1 MATTTEPQQLSN
13 AILSFA
19 LEGSFPDDITTLP
32 LVSETDLGPTI
43 RALGK
48 AKVDIEAEIHTIN
61 EETKD
66 DISSWVQN
74 SKVLQEDIIRSK
86 TIANDII
93 RQSEAPDV
101 TGEAILD
108 AEEKAEFLNREV
120 QYSQQMHIVL
130 RKIQHV
136 NQLLIEVEQA
146 SRERR
151 VLDSLRL
158 LEQSWTALDE
168 VGVSKTT
175 RVMKLLDL
183 RAFELKSDIHQVFD
197 HVWKTLIQVDT
208 DLGRVAIY
216 NTRQDEKMV
225 LEDAVIGLKAYKEV
239 DERMEQ
245 LWHNLD
251 AAVVSPRMDATRS
264 DTPGIKVEADVLE
277 LAGSADG
284 SAEALVSDLEQILTF
299 VAQKLPADLLRPLAD
314 VMMGDIISKLIREW
328 LNPAV
333 PTGLK
338 DLDKFQTLV
347 SKMKTFCETLQHG
360 GYTGLEQ
367 IQDWASKAPTIWL
380 EKSRETALDSVRINL
395 TSGIGQSKRVEKI
408 ERQMVSIAEGKELSR
423 TGAGAVADTND
434 WGDDWGEAWDDEKA
448 GDEDEMDIDPKES
461 HGKDND
467 DDAANAWGWD
477 DNDEANNRDMADKPK
492 EKPGQ
497 KETVEAVNEDDGA
510 DAWGWGD
517 NDDANDTVNQ
527 AAEAKDAIGA
537 PEEDDGTD
545 AWGWGDDGDA
555 PEPEAHAVPAPAA
568 APAPVASAPKTKSKK
583 AKEET
588 RELVFKETYSISSMP
603 EPVLELIFSILEDGA
618 ALTKDGDEYSLLTA
632 TAPGLFSLPTFV
644 LALFRAISPQ
654 YYSSDAGGNM
664 FLYNDAMYLSEKLSD
679 FSLAWK
685 QREDLTPRARSMLRI
700 DNDVRTL
707 KSFANRSY
715 SNEMSLQKTI
725 LQDLLGGSQSL
736 AQQDDKESSIEA
748 GTARIR
754 SVAATW
760 DPILRRS
767 VWSQAVGSLA
777 DSLASRL
784 ISDVL
789 EMSSIGQDEA
799 YSIAQLIALATEL
812 DDLFMPS
819 KLSGTAPSPDE
830 MPTTAQ
836 YAPSWLRLKYLGEV
850 LQSNLNEVK
859 FLWCDSELSLYFTVD
874 EVIDLIHASF
884 EDNARTRD
892 TIREI
897 KAKEPLAR

>member
-1 MATTTEPQQLSN
+1 MATATEPQQLSS
-13 AILSFA
+13 AVVSFTLDGNFPEDAAA
-19 LEGSFPDDITTLP
+19 LQA
-32 LVSETDLGPTI
+32 VSGTDLGPTI
-43 RALGK
+43 AALDK

-66 DISSWVQN
+66 DISSWVRN

-86 TIANDII
+86 TIANEII
-93 RQSEAPDV
+93 LQSEAPEV
-101 TGEAILD
+101 TGEAIQD

-120 QYSQQMHIVL
+120 QYSQQMHSVL
-130 RKIQHV
+130 RRIQHV
-136 NQLLIEVEQA
+136 NQLLTDVEQA

-158 LEQSWTALDE
+158 LEKSWTALD
-168 VGVSKTT
+168 GMGISKTT

-197 HVWKTLIQVDT
+197 HVWKTLVQIDT
-208 DLGRVAIY
+208 DSGKVAIY
-216 NTRQDEKMV
+216 NTREDEKMS
-225 LEDAVIGLKAYKEV
+225 LEDAAIGLQAYKEV

-251 AAVVSPRMDATRS
+251 TAVVSPRMDTMRS
-264 DTPGIKVEADVLE
+264 NIPGIKVEGDVLE

-284 SAEALVSDLEQILTF
+284 SVESLLSDLERILTF
-299 VAQKLPADLLRPLAD
+299 ISQKLPADLLQPLVN
-314 VMMGDIISKLIREW
+314 VMMNDIVSKLTREW

-333 PTGLK
+333 PSGLR
-338 DLDKFQTLV
+338 DLDQFQALV
-347 SKMKTFCETLQHG
+347 SKLKYFCEELQRS

-380 EKSRETALDSVRINL
+380 EKCRETSLNSVRLNL

-434 WGDDWGEAWDDEKA
+434 WGEDWGEAWDNDKA
-448 GDEDEMDIDPKES
+448 NDQNDAPGGGDDEMTD
-461 HGKDND
+461 
-467 DDAANAWGWD
+467 AWGWD
-477 DNDEANNRDMADKPK
+477 DNEDTNKDASK
-492 EKPGQ
+492 EKEEEPAQ
-497 KETVEAVNEDDGA
+497 TAATEAEDGDDGADAWGWGDNEDANEDANQIAEAKNPAKTPDEDDGA

-517 NDDANDTVNQ
+517 
-527 AAEAKDAIGA
+527 
-537 PEEDDGTD
+537 
-545 AWGWGDDGDA
+545 DGDTAA
-555 PEPEAHAVPAPAA
+555 PVAPAPA
-568 APAPVASAPKTKSKK
+568 PTSTTHK
-583 AKEET
+583 ARPSLKAREQT

-603 EPVLELIFSILEDGA
+603 EPVLELIFSVLEDAA
-618 ALTKDGDEYSLLTA
+618 ALTKDSDEYSLLTV
-632 TAPGLFSLPTFV
+632 TAPGLFSLPTFI
-644 LALFRAISPQ
+644 LALFRAISPH

-664 FLYNDAMYLSEKLSD
+664 FLYNDAMYLAEKLSD
-679 FSLAWK
+679 FSLTWK
-685 QREDLTPRARSMLRI
+685 QREELTPRARSMLRI

-715 SNEMSLQKTI
+715 ANEMSLQKTI
-725 LQDLLGGSQSL
+725 LHDLLGGLQSL
-736 AQQDDKESSIEA
+736 AQQDDKDSSIEA

-754 SVAATW
+754 NVAAIW
-760 DPILRRS
+760 EPILKRS

-777 DSLASRL
+777 DSLASRI

-789 EMSSIGQDEA
+789 EMSSIGQEEA
-799 YSIAQLIALATEL
+799 FSIAQLIATATEL
-812 DDLFMPS
+812 DDLFIPS
-819 KLSGTAPSPDE
+819 KLAGTAPVPDE

-836 YAPSWLRLKYLGEV
+836 YAPNWLRLKYLGEV

-859 FLWCDSELSLYFTVD
+859 YLWCDSELSLYFTVD

-884 EDNARTRD
+884 EDNARTRG
-892 TIREI
+892 TIKEI
-897 KAKEPLAR
+897 RAKEPLAR

>member
-19 LEGSFPDDITTLP
+19 LEGSFPDDIAALP
-32 LVSETDLGPTI
+32 SVSETDLDPTI
-43 RALGK
+43 RALGE
-48 AKVDIEAEIHTIN
+48 AKVAIEAEIHTIN

-158 LEQSWTALDE
+158 LEKSWTALDE
-168 VGVSKTT
+168 VGVSNTT

-197 HVWKTLIQVDT
+197 HVWKTLIQVDSES
-208 DLGRVAIY
+208 GRVAIY

-225 LEDAVIGLKAYKEV
+225 LEDAVIGLQAYKEV

-264 DTPGIKVEADVLE
+264 NIPGIKVEGDVLE

-284 SAEALVSDLEQILTF
+284 SAEALLSDLEQILTF
-299 VAQKLPADLLRPLAD
+299 VSHKLPADLLQPLAN
-314 VMMGDIISKLIREW
+314 VMMSDIISKLIREW

-338 DLDKFQTLV
+338 DLDKFQVLV
-347 SKMKTFCETLQHG
+347 SKTKTFCEALQHG

-408 ERQMVSIAEGKELSR
+408 ERQMVSIAEGNELSR

-434 WGDDWGEAWDDEKA
+434 WGEAWGEAWDDDKA
-448 GDEDEMDIDPKES
+448 GDENEMDIDQQES
-461 HGKDND
+461 HSKDND

-477 DNDEANNRDMADKPK
+477 DNDEANNKDTTDKPK
-492 EKPGQ
+492 EKPEQ
-497 KETVEAVNEDDGA
+497 METVEATNEDDGA

-517 NDDANDTVNQ
+517 NDDANDTTNQ
-527 AAEAKDAIGA
+527 TEEVKDATGA
-537 PEEDDGTD
+537 PDEDDGAD

-555 PEPEAHAVPAPAA
+555 PGPDPHAVPAPAH
-568 APAPVASAPKTKSKK
+568 KTKPSK

-618 ALTKDGDEYSLLTA
+618 ALTKEGDEYSLLTA

-736 AQQDDKESSIEA
+736 VQQDDKESSIEA

>member
-1 MATTTEPQQLSN
+1 MAAATEPQQLSN

-19 LEGSFPDDITTLP
+19 LDGNFPEDVAALP
-32 LVSETDLGPTI
+32 SVSETDLGPTI
-43 RALGK
+43 TALDK
-48 AKVDIEAEIHTIN
+48 AKVDIEAQVHTIN
-61 EETKD
+61 EDTKD
-66 DISSWVQN
+66 DISSWVKN
-74 SKVLQEDIIRSK
+74 AKVLQEDIIRSK

-101 TGEAILD
+101 TGEAIQD

-120 QYSQQMHIVL
+120 QYSQQMRSVL
-130 RKIQHV
+130 RRIQHV
-136 NQLLIEVEQA
+136 NQLLVQVEQA

-158 LEQSWTALDE
+158 LEKSWAALDD

-183 RAFELKSDIHQVFD
+183 KAFELKSDIHQVFN
-197 HVWKTLIQVDT
+197 HIWKTLVQVDT
-208 DLGRVAIY
+208 DSGKIAIY
-216 NTRQDEKMV
+216 NTRQDEKMS
-225 LEDAVIGLKAYKEV
+225 LEDATIGLKAYKEV

-251 AAVVSPRMDATRS
+251 AAVVSPRMDVTR
-264 DTPGIKVEADVLE
+264 TNIPGIKVEGDVLE
-277 LAGSADG
+277 LAGSADD
-284 SAEALVSDLEQILTF
+284 SAESLLSDLELILTF
-299 VAQKLPADLLRPLAD
+299 IAQKLPADLLRSLAN
-314 VMMGDIISKLIREW
+314 VMMSDIISKLTREW

-333 PTGLK
+333 PSGLK
-338 DLDKFQTLV
+338 DLDKFHSLV
-347 SKMKTFCETLQHG
+347 SKMKDFCETLQQSG
-360 GYTGLEQ
+360 FTGLEQ

-380 EKSRETALDSVRINL
+380 EKCRETSLDSVRVNL
-395 TSGIGQSKRVEKI
+395 ASGVGQSKRVEKI

-434 WGDDWGEAWDDEKA
+434 WGEGWGEAWDDDKA
-448 GDEDEMDIDPKES
+448 EDENKSAPQADDQKEAP
-461 HGKDND
+461 GGDD
-467 DDAANAWGWD
+467 DDAADAWGWD
-477 DNDEANNRDMADKPK
+477 DNEDASKGAK
-492 EKPGQ
+492 EKQEEEGPVE
-497 KETVEAVNEDDGA
+497 KETAEAVDGDDGTDAWGWGDNDDANGDANQTAEAKKATEAPDEDDGA

-517 NDDANDTVNQ
+517 
-527 AAEAKDAIGA
+527 
-537 PEEDDGTD
+537 
-545 AWGWGDDGDA
+545 DGDA
-555 PEPEAHAVPAPAA
+555 PALAPTSAAH
-568 APAPVASAPKTKSKK
+568 KTRPSK

-618 ALTKDGDEYSLLTA
+618 ALTRDANEYSLLTA
-632 TAPGLFSLPTFV
+632 TAPGLFSLPTFI
-644 LALFRAISPQ
+644 LALFRAISPH

-664 FLYNDAMYLSEKLSD
+664 YLYNDAMYLAEKLSD

-685 QREDLTPRARSMLRI
+685 QREELTPRARSMLRI

-715 SNEMSLQKTI
+715 ANEMSLQKTI

-760 DPILRRS
+760 EPILKRS

-789 EMSSIGQDEA
+789 DMSSIGQDEA
-799 YSIAQLIALATEL
+799 FNIAQLIASATEL
-812 DDLFMPS
+812 DDLFIPS
-819 KLSGTAPSPDE
+819 KLAGTAAVADE
-830 MPTTAQ
+830 VPTTAQ

-874 EVIDLIHASF
+874 EVVDLIHASF
-884 EDNARTRD
+884 EDNARTRE
-892 TIREI
+892 TIKEI
-897 KAKEPLAR
+897 NAKEPLAR

>member
-19 LEGSFPDDITTLP
+19 LEGSFPDDIAALP
-32 LVSETDLGPTI
+32 SVSETDLDPTL
-43 RALGK
+43 RALGE
-48 AKVDIEAEIHTIN
+48 AKVAIEAEIHTIN

-158 LEQSWTALDE
+158 LEKSWTALDE

-183 RAFELKSDIHQVFD
+183 RAFELKSDIHQAVD
-197 HVWKTLIQVDT
+197 HVWKTLIQVDA

-216 NTRQDEKMV
+216 NTRQDEKMI

-251 AAVVSPRMDATRS
+251 AAVVSPRMDTTRS
-264 DTPGIKVEADVLE
+264 NTPGIKVDGDVLE
-277 LAGSADG
+277 LAGSADA
-284 SAEALVSDLEQILTF
+284 SAEALLSDLEQILTF
-299 VAQKLPADLLRPLAD
+299 VAHKLPADLLRPLAD

-338 DLDKFQTLV
+338 DLDKFQVLV
-347 SKMKTFCETLQHG
+347 SKTKTFCESLQHS

-380 EKSRETALDSVRINL
+380 DKSRETALDSVRINL
-395 TSGIGQSKRVEKI
+395 TSGIGQSRRVEKI
-408 ERQMVSIAEGKELSR
+408 ERQMVSIAEGNELSR

-434 WGDDWGEAWDDEKA
+434 WGEAWGEAWDDDKA
-448 GDEDEMDIDPKES
+448 GDEDEMDIDQKES

-477 DNDEANNRDMADKPK
+477 DNDEANNKDATEEPK
-492 EKPGQ
+492 EKPGP
-497 KETVEAVNEDDGA
+497 KEDDGA

-517 NDDANDTVNQ
+517 NDDANDTTNQ
-527 AAEAKDAIGA
+527 TEEAKDATGA
-537 PEEDDGTD
+537 PDEDDGAD

-555 PEPEAHAVPAPAA
+555 PEPAANAVPAPA
-568 APAPVASAPKTKSKK
+568 PKTKLSK

-736 AQQDDKESSIEA
+736 VQQDDKESSIEA

-819 KLSGTAPSPDE
+819 KLSGTAPAPDE

>member
-1 MATTTEPQQLSN
+1 MAAIAESQQLSN

-19 LEGSFPDDITTLP
+19 LEGSFPEDATALQS
-32 LVSETDLGPTI
+32 VSETDLNPTI
-43 RALGK
+43 EALGK
-48 AKVDIEAEIHTIN
+48 AKSDIEAEIHTIN

-66 DISSWVQN
+66 DISSWMRN
-74 SKVLQEDIIRSK
+74 AKVLQEDIIRSK

-93 RQSEAPDV
+93 RQSEAPEV

-120 QYSQQMHIVL
+120 QYIQQIHGVL
-130 RKIQHV
+130 RRIQQV
-136 NQLLIEVEQA
+136 NQLLAEVELA

-158 LEQSWTALDE
+158 LEQSWKALDD

-183 RAFELKSDIHQVFD
+183 RAFELKSDIHQVFN
-197 HVWKTLIQVDT
+197 HVWKTLVHVDT
-208 DLGRVAIY
+208 ELGKVAIC
-216 NTRQDEKMV
+216 NTRQDEKMS

-264 DTPGIKVEADVLE
+264 NIPGIRVEGDVLE
-277 LAGSADG
+277 LAGSSDS
-284 SAEALVSDLEQILTF
+284 SAESLLSDLEQILFF

-314 VMMGDIISKLIREW
+314 VMMGDILSKLTRVW

-333 PTGLK
+333 PSGLK
-338 DLDKFQTLV
+338 DLDKFQALV
-347 SKMKTFCETLQHG
+347 MKMKEFCDALQRSG
-360 GYTGLEQ
+360 FTGLEQ
-367 IQDWASKAPTIWL
+367 IQDWACKAPTIWL
-380 EKSRETALDSVRINL
+380 EKSRETALDSVRVKL
-395 TSGIGQSKRVEKI
+395 ASGIGESKRVEKI

-423 TGAGAVADTND
+423 TGAGAVADSND
-434 WGDDWGEAWDDEKA
+434 WGDDWGEAWDDEKTGNDKQVKGHE
-448 GDEDEMDIDPKES
+448 GDRNE
-461 HGKDND
+461 D
-467 DDAANAWGWD
+467 DDGAADAWGWD
-477 DNDEANNRDMADKPK
+477 DNDDANKDEKKP
-492 EKPGQ
+492 
-497 KETVEAVNEDDGA
+497 ETNEPVEAANEDDGA

-517 NDDANDTVNQ
+517 NDDANGPKN
-527 AAEAKDAIGA
+527 AEAKDAADA
-537 PEEDDGTD
+537 PDEDDGAD

-555 PEPEAHAVPAPAA
+555 SEEPAS
-568 APAPVASAPKTKSKK
+568 APAPVPQAAKAKSGKG
-583 AKEET
+583 KEET

-618 ALTKDGDEYSLLTA
+618 ALTKDGNEYSLLTA

-644 LALFRAISPQ
+644 LALFRAISPH

-679 FSLAWK
+679 FSTAWK

-789 EMSSIGQDEA
+789 EMPSIGQEEA
-799 YSIAQLIALATEL
+799 YSIAQLIASATEL
-812 DDLFMPS
+812 DDLFLPS
-819 KLSGTAPSPDE
+819 KLAGTAPVPDE
-830 MPTTAQ
+830 LPTTAQ

-859 FLWCDSELSLYFTVD
+859 FLWCESELSLYFTVD

-884 EDNARTRD
+884 EDNARTRE
-892 TIREI
+892 TIKEI

>member
-1 MATTTEPQQLSN
+1 MATATESQQLSN
-13 AILSFA
+13 AILTFA
-19 LEGSFPDDITTLP
+19 LETGFPEDINALP
-32 LVSETDLGPTI
+32 SVSEADLNPTI
-43 RALGK
+43 TALDK

-66 DISSWVQN
+66 DISSWVKN
-74 SKVLQEDIIRSK
+74 AKILQEDIIRSK

-93 RQSEAPDV
+93 RESEAPDV
-101 TGEAILD
+101 TGEAIQD

-120 QYSQQMHIVL
+120 QYSQQMHSVL
-130 RKIQHV
+130 RRIQHV
-136 NQLLIEVEQA
+136 NQLLVEVEQA

-158 LEQSWTALDE
+158 LEKSWTALDD

-183 RAFELKSDIHQVFD
+183 RAFELKSDIHQVFN
-197 HVWKTLIQVDT
+197 HVWQTLVQVDT
-208 DLGRVAIY
+208 DSGKVAIY
-216 NTRQDEKMV
+216 NTRQDEKMS
-225 LEDAVIGLKAYKEV
+225 LDDAVIGLKAYKEV

-251 AAVVSPRMDATRS
+251 AAVVSPRMGATRS
-264 DTPGIKVEADVLE
+264 SIPGIKVEGDVLE
-277 LAGSADG
+277 LAGSADS
-284 SAEALVSDLEQILTF
+284 SAESLLSDLQQILVF
-299 VAQKLPADLLRPLAD
+299 IAQKLPTDLLRPLAD
-314 VMMGDIISKLIREW
+314 IMMGDIILKLTRQW

-333 PTGLK
+333 PSGLQ
-338 DLDKFQTLV
+338 DLDKFQALV
-347 SKMKTFCETLQHG
+347 SKIKDFCQTLEHSG
-360 GYTGLEQ
+360 FTGLDQ

-380 EKSRETALDSVRINL
+380 EKCRETSLDSVRVNL
-395 TSGIGQSKRVEKI
+395 TSGIGQSKRVEKV
-408 ERQMVSIAEGKELSR
+408 ERQMVSIAEGKELAR
-423 TGAGAVADTND
+423 AGAGAVADTND
-434 WGDDWGEAWDDEKA
+434 WGEGWGDAWDDDKA
-448 GDEDEMDIDPKES
+448 GDANAPAPQANNQKQTPSGD
-461 HGKDND
+461 D
-467 DDAANAWGWD
+467 DDAADAWGWD
-477 DNDEANNRDMADKPK
+477 DGEDANKGEDKKEEEKQPGERQSDEAAN
-492 EKPGQ
+492 G
-497 KETVEAVNEDDGA
+497 DDGA

-517 NDDANDTVNQ
+517 NDDADGDVDQTTE
-527 AAEAKDAIGA
+527 AEKPTEA
-537 PEEDDGTD
+537 PDEDDGAD

-555 PEPEAHAVPAPAA
+555 PEPEAPAVPAPAA
-568 APAPVASAPKTKSKK
+568 AARKRRQSK

-618 ALTKDGDEYSLLTA
+618 ALTRDESKYSLLA
-632 TAPGLFSLPTFV
+632 STAPGLFSLPTFV
-644 LALFRAISPQ
+644 LALFRAISPH

-664 FLYNDAMYLSEKLSD
+664 FLYNDAMYLAEKLSD
-679 FSLAWK
+679 FSLTWK

-760 DPILRRS
+760 DPILQRS

-777 DSLASRL
+777 DSLAARL

-789 EMSSIGQDEA
+789 DMASIGQDEA
-799 YSIAQLIALATEL
+799 FSIAQLIASATEL
-812 DDLFMPS
+812 DDLFIPS
-819 KLSGTAPSPDE
+819 KLAGTAPVPDE
-830 MPTTAQ
+830 VPTTAQ
-836 YAPSWLRLKYLGEV
+836 YAPNWLRLKYLGEV

-859 FLWCDSELSLYFTVD
+859 FLWCDSELSLYFTVE

-884 EDNARTRD
+884 EDNARTRE
-892 TIREI
+892 TIKEI

>member
-1 MATTTEPQQLSN
+1 MAAAAESQQLSN

-19 LEGSFPDDITTLP
+19 LEGSFPDDVSALP
-32 LVSETDLGPTI
+32 SVSQTDLDPTI
-43 RALGK
+43 VALDK

-74 SKVLQEDIIRSK
+74 SKILQEDIIRSK

-101 TGEAILD
+101 TGEAIQD

-120 QYSQQMHIVL
+120 QYSMQMHSVL
-130 RKIQHV
+130 RRIQHV

-146 SRERR
+146 SRDRR

-158 LEQSWTALDE
+158 LEKSWAALDD
-168 VGVSKTT
+168 VGVSKTA

-208 DLGRVAIY
+208 DSGRVAIY

-225 LEDAVIGLKAYKEV
+225 LDDAVIGLQAYKEV

-251 AAVVSPRMDATRS
+251 AAVVSPRMDAARLNI
-264 DTPGIKVEADVLE
+264 PGIKVEGDVLE
-277 LAGSADG
+277 LVGSADG
-284 SAEALVSDLEQILTF
+284 SAEALLSDLEQILTF
-299 VAQKLPADLLRPLAD
+299 VAHKLPADLLRPLAD
-314 VMMGDIISKLIREW
+314 VMMGDIISKLTREW

-333 PTGLK
+333 PSGLK
-338 DLDKFQTLV
+338 DLDKFQNLV
-347 SKMKTFCETLQHG
+347 AKMKSFCENLQQSG
-360 GYTGLEQ
+360 FTGLEQ

-380 EKSRETALDSVRINL
+380 EKSRETALNSVRVNL
-395 TSGIGQSKRVEKI
+395 ASGIGQSKRVEKI

-423 TGAGAVADTND
+423 SGAGAVADTND
-434 WGDDWGEAWDDEKA
+434 WGEDWGEAWDDEKA
-448 GDEDEMDIDPKES
+448 GDENGGANQHKEN
-461 HGKDND
+461 HGGED
-467 DDAANAWGWD
+467 DDGAADAWGWD
-477 DNDEANNRDMADKPK
+477 DNEANKNNAN
-492 EKPGQ
+492 EKPEGKPEE
-497 KETVEAVNEDDGA
+497 KETTEAANEDDGA

-517 NDDANDTVNQ
+517 NDDANENANQ
-527 AAEAKDAIGA
+527 PAEAMDTT
-537 PEEDDGTD
+537 EDDGAD
-545 AWGWGDDGDA
+545 AWGWGDDVDA
-555 PEPEAHAVPAPAA
+555 AEPEAHVVPARTPATAPA
-568 APAPVASAPKTKSKK
+568 APAPKPKTSN

-603 EPVLELIFSILEDGA
+603 EPVLELIFAILEDGA
-618 ALTKDGDEYSLLTA
+618 ALTRDGNEYNLLTA
-632 TAPGLFSLPTFV
+632 TAPGLFSLPTFI

-664 FLYNDAMYLSEKLSD
+664 YLYNDAMYLSEKLSD
-679 FSLAWK
+679 FSLEWK

-789 EMSSIGQDEA
+789 EMSSIGQEEA
-799 YSIAQLIALATEL
+799 YSIAQLIASATEL

-819 KLSGTAPSPDE
+819 KLAGTAPVPDE

-874 EVIDLIHASF
+874 EVVDLIYASF
-884 EDNARTRD
+884 EDNARTRE

-897 KAKEPLAR
+897 KAKEPLAG

>member
-1 MATTTEPQQLSN
+1 MATATEPQQLSS
-13 AILSFA
+13 AIISFTLDGNFPEGASA
-19 LEGSFPDDITTLP
+19 LLA
-32 LVSETDLGPTI
+32 VSETDLGPTI
-43 RALGK
+43 AALDK

-66 DISSWVQN
+66 DISSWVKN
-74 SKVLQEDIIRSK
+74 SKVLQEDIVRSK
-86 TIANDII
+86 TIANEII
-93 RQSEAPDV
+93 LQSEAPEV
-101 TGEAILD
+101 TGEAIQD
-108 AEEKAEFLNREV
+108 AEEKADFLNREV
-120 QYSQQMHIVL
+120 QYSQQMHNVL
-130 RKIQHV
+130 RRIQHV
-136 NQLLIEVEQA
+136 NQLLAEVEQA

-158 LEQSWTALDE
+158 LEKSWAALDD

-175 RVMKLLDL
+175 RVMRLLDL

-197 HVWKTLIQVDT
+197 HVWKTLVQIDT
-208 DLGRVAIY
+208 DSGKVAIY
-216 NTRQDEKMV
+216 NTREDEKMS
-225 LEDAVIGLKAYKEV
+225 LEDAAIGLQAYKEV

-251 AAVVSPRMDATRS
+251 AAVVSPRMNALRS
-264 DTPGIKVEADVLE
+264 NSAGIKVEGDVLE

-284 SAEALVSDLEQILTF
+284 SAESLLSDLEQILTF
-299 VAQKLPADLLRPLAD
+299 IAQKLPANLLQPLANI
-314 VMMGDIISKLIREW
+314 MMSDIISKLTQEW

-333 PTGLK
+333 PSGLR
-338 DLDKFQTLV
+338 DLDKFQALV
-347 SKMKTFCETLQHG
+347 SKMKGFCEELQRS

-380 EKSRETALDSVRINL
+380 EKCRETSLNSVRVNI
-395 TSGIGQSKRVEKI
+395 TSGIGESKRVEKI

-434 WGDDWGEAWDDEKA
+434 WGDDWGEAWDDDKA
-448 GDEDEMDIDPKES
+448 NEPTTEANDQ
-461 HGKDND
+461 KDAPGGD
-467 DDAANAWGWD
+467 DDDTADAWGWD
-477 DNDEANNRDMADKPK
+477 DNEDGNKDVKMEEEPAEKEAAEADD
-492 EKPGQ
+492 G
-497 KETVEAVNEDDGA
+497 DDGA

-517 NDDANDTVNQ
+517 NDDAKEDVKQ
-527 AAEAKDAIGA
+527 AAEAKKATEI
-537 PEEDDGTD
+537 PEEDDGAD
-545 AWGWGDDGDA
+545 AWGWGDDAGDA
-555 PEPEAHAVPAPAA
+555 APAPAPAPAA
-568 APAPVASAPKTKSKK
+568 PASAPTSTARKTRPSK

-618 ALTKDGDEYSLLTA
+618 ALTKDTDEYSLLTA

-644 LALFRAISPQ
+644 LALFRAISPH

-664 FLYNDAMYLSEKLSD
+664 FLYNDAMYLAEKLSD

-715 SNEMSLQKTI
+715 ANEMSLQKTI
-725 LQDLLGGSQSL
+725 LHDLLGGSQSL
-736 AQQDDKESSIEA
+736 AQQDDKDASIEA

-754 SVAATW
+754 NVAATW
-760 DPILRRS
+760 EPILKRS

-777 DSLASRL
+777 DSLASRI

-799 YSIAQLIALATEL
+799 FSIAQLIALATEL
-812 DDLFMPS
+812 DDLFIPS
-819 KLSGTAPSPDE
+819 KLAGTAPVTDE

-836 YAPSWLRLKYLGEV
+836 YAPNWLRLKYLGEV

-884 EDNARTRD
+884 EDNARTRG
-892 TIREI
+892 TIKEI
-897 KAKEPLAR
+897 SAKEPLAR

>member
-1 MATTTEPQQLSN
+1 MATATEPQQLSS
-13 AILSFA
+13 AVISFTLDGDFPEDAAA
-19 LEGSFPDDITTLP
+19 LQA
-32 LVSETDLGPTI
+32 VSGTDLGPTI
-43 RALGK
+43 AALDK
-48 AKVDIEAEIHTIN
+48 AKVDIEAGIHTIN

-66 DISSWVQN
+66 DIGSWVRN

-86 TIANDII
+86 TIANEII
-93 RQSEAPDV
+93 LQSEAPEV
-101 TGEAILD
+101 TGEAIQD

-120 QYSQQMHIVL
+120 QYSQQINSVL
-130 RKIQHV
+130 RRIQHV
-136 NQLLIEVEQA
+136 NQLLAEVEQA

-158 LEQSWTALDE
+158 LEKSWTALDD

-197 HVWKTLIQVDT
+197 HVWKTLVQIDT
-208 DLGRVAIY
+208 DSGQVAIY
-216 NTRQDEKMV
+216 KTREDEKMS
-225 LEDAVIGLKAYKEV
+225 LEDAAIGLQAYKEV

-251 AAVVSPRMDATRS
+251 TAVVSPRMDTMRS
-264 DTPGIKVEADVLE
+264 NIPGIKVEGDVLE
-277 LAGSADG
+277 LAGFADG
-284 SAEALVSDLEQILTF
+284 SAESLLSDLEQILTF
-299 VAQKLPADLLRPLAD
+299 ISQQLPPDLLQPLVN
-314 VMMGDIISKLIREW
+314 VMMNDILSKLTREW

-333 PTGLK
+333 PSGLR
-338 DLDKFQTLV
+338 DLDQFQALV
-347 SKMKTFCETLQHG
+347 SKLKEFCGELQRS

-380 EKSRETALDSVRINL
+380 EKCRETSLNSVRLNL

-434 WGDDWGEAWDDEKA
+434 WGENWGEAWDNDKA
-448 GDEDEMDIDPKES
+448 KEPATEASDQNEAPGGGDDEMTD
-461 HGKDND
+461 
-467 DDAANAWGWD
+467 AWGWD
-477 DNDEANNRDMADKPK
+477 DNEDANKDASEEKEEEPAQTAATEAEDGDDGADAWGWGDNEDANEDANQTAEAKNPA
-492 EKPGQ
+492 
-497 KETVEAVNEDDGA
+497 ETPDEDDGA

-517 NDDANDTVNQ
+517 
-527 AAEAKDAIGA
+527 
-537 PEEDDGTD
+537 
-545 AWGWGDDGDA
+545 DGDSA
-555 PEPEAHAVPAPAA
+555 APAPAA
-568 APAPVASAPKTKSKK
+568 PAPAPTSTTRK
-583 AKEET
+583 ARPSLKAREQT

-603 EPVLELIFSILEDGA
+603 EPVLELIFSVLEDGA
-618 ALTKDGDEYSLLTA
+618 ALTKDSDEYSLLTA
-632 TAPGLFSLPTFV
+632 TAPGLFSLPTFI
-644 LALFRAISPQ
+644 LALFRAISPH

-664 FLYNDAMYLSEKLSD
+664 FLYNDAMYLAEKLSD

-685 QREDLTPRARSMLRI
+685 QREELTPRARSMLRI

-715 SNEMSLQKTI
+715 ANEMSLQKTI
-725 LQDLLGGSQSL
+725 LHDLLGGLQSL
-736 AQQDDKESSIEA
+736 AQQDDKDSSIEA

-754 SVAATW
+754 NVAATW
-760 DPILRRS
+760 EPILKRS

-777 DSLASRL
+777 DSLASRI

-789 EMSSIGQDEA
+789 EMPSIGQEEA
-799 YSIAQLIALATEL
+799 FSIAQLIASATEL
-812 DDLFMPS
+812 DDLFIPS
-819 KLSGTAPSPDE
+819 KLAGTASVPDE

-884 EDNARTRD
+884 EDNARTRG
-892 TIREI
+892 TIKEI
-897 KAKEPLAR
+897 SAKEPLAR

>member
-1 MATTTEPQQLSN
+1 MAATAESQQLSN

-19 LEGSFPDDITTLP
+19 LEGSFPEDVIALSS
-32 LVSETDLGPTI
+32 VSETDLNPTI
-43 RALGK
+43 EALGK
-48 AKVDIEAEIHTIN
+48 ARVDIEAEIHAIN
-61 EETKD
+61 EDTKD
-66 DISSWVQN
+66 DISSWMRN
-74 SKVLQEDIIRSK
+74 AKVLQEDIIRSK

-93 RQSEAPDV
+93 RQSEVPEV
-101 TGEAILD
+101 TGEAVLD

-120 QYSQQMHIVL
+120 QYSQQIHGVL
-130 RKIQHV
+130 RRIQQV
-136 NQLLIEVEQA
+136 NQLLVEVEQA

-158 LEQSWTALDE
+158 LEKSWKALDG
-168 VGVSKTT
+168 VGISQTT

-183 RAFELKSDIHQVFD
+183 RAFELKSDIHQVFN
-197 HVWKTLIQVDT
+197 HVWKTLVQVDT
-208 DLGRVAIY
+208 DLGKVAIY
-216 NTRQDEKMV
+216 NTRQDEKMN
-225 LEDAVIGLKAYKEV
+225 LNDAVIGLKAYKEV

-264 DTPGIKVEADVLE
+264 DIPGVKVEGDILE
-277 LAGSADG
+277 LAGSSDG
-284 SAEALVSDLEQILTF
+284 SAESLLSDLEQILTF
-299 VAQKLPADLLRPLAD
+299 IAQKLPADLLRPLTD
-314 VMMGDIISKLIREW
+314 VMMGDILSKLTKGW

-338 DLDKFQTLV
+338 DLNKFQALV
-347 SKMKTFCETLQHG
+347 SKMKEFCDTLEHNG
-360 GYTGLEQ
+360 FSGLEQ

-380 EKSRETALDSVRINL
+380 EKSRETALDSVRIKL
-395 TSGIGQSKRVEKI
+395 AGGVGQSQRVEKI
-408 ERQMVSIAEGKELSR
+408 ERQMVSLAEGKELSR
-423 TGAGAVADTND
+423 TGAGAVADSND
-434 WGDDWGEAWDDEKA
+434 WGDGWGEAWDDEKA
-448 GDEDEMDIDPKES
+448 GGGEEQASQAKEHEDN
-461 HGKDND
+461 HGGDD
-467 DDAANAWGWD
+467 DDAADAWGWD
-477 DNDEANNRDMADKPK
+477 DNDDANNERSKEQKPK
-492 EKPGQ
+492 VDEPA
-497 KETVEAVNEDDGA
+497 EPAHVDDGA

-517 NDDANDTVNQ
+517 GNDASALNTNRT
-527 AAEAKDAIGA
+527 AEAKDATEA
-537 PEEDDGTD
+537 PDEDDGAD

-555 PEPEAHAVPAPAA
+555 PEAEAHVAPAP
-568 APAPVASAPKTKSKK
+568 APAPVPVASASKVKSGK

-618 ALTKDGDEYSLLTA
+618 ALTKDGNEYSLLTA

-644 LALFRAISPQ
+644 LALFRAISPH

-664 FLYNDAMYLSEKLSD
+664 FLYNDAMYLAEKLSD

-700 DNDVRTL
+700 DNDIRTL

-789 EMSSIGQDEA
+789 EMPSIGQDEA
-799 YSIAQLIALATEL
+799 YSIAQLIASATEL
-812 DDLFMPS
+812 DDLFLPS
-819 KLSGTAPSPDE
+819 KLAGTAPVPDE
-830 MPTTAQ
+830 LPTTAQ

-859 FLWCDSELSLYFTVD
+859 FLWCESELSLYFTVD
-874 EVIDLIHASF
+874 EVIELIHASF
-884 EDNARTRD
+884 EDNARTRE
-892 TIREI
+892 TIKEI
-897 KAKEPLAR
+897 KAKQPLAR

>member
-19 LEGSFPDDITTLP
+19 LEGSFPDDITALP
-32 LVSETDLGPTI
+32 SVSETDLDPTI
-43 RALGK
+43 RALGE
-48 AKVDIEAEIHTIN
+48 AKVAIEAEIHTIN

-158 LEQSWTALDE
+158 LEKSWTALDE

-197 HVWKTLIQVDT
+197 HVWKTLIQVDSES
-208 DLGRVAIY
+208 GRIAIY

-225 LEDAVIGLKAYKEV
+225 LEDAVIGLQAYKEV

-264 DTPGIKVEADVLE
+264 NIPGIKVEGDVLE

-284 SAEALVSDLEQILTF
+284 SAEALLSDLEQILTF
-299 VAQKLPADLLRPLAD
+299 VSHKLPADLLQPLAN
-314 VMMGDIISKLIREW
+314 VMMSDIISKLIREW

-338 DLDKFQTLV
+338 DLDKFQVLV
-347 SKMKTFCETLQHG
+347 SKTNTFCEALQHG

-380 EKSRETALDSVRINL
+380 EKSRETALDSVRVNL

-408 ERQMVSIAEGKELSR
+408 ERQMVSIAEGNELSR

-434 WGDDWGEAWDDEKA
+434 WGEAWGEAWDDDKA
-448 GDEDEMDIDPKES
+448 GDENEMDIDQQES
-461 HGKDND
+461 HSKDND

-477 DNDEANNRDMADKPK
+477 DNDEANNKDTTDKPK
-492 EKPGQ
+492 EKPEQ
-497 KETVEAVNEDDGA
+497 METVEATNEDDGA

-517 NDDANDTVNQ
+517 NDDANDTTNQ
-527 AAEAKDAIGA
+527 TEEVKDATGA
-537 PEEDDGTD
+537 PDEDDGAD

-555 PEPEAHAVPAPAA
+555 PGPDAHAVPAPAH
-568 APAPVASAPKTKSKK
+568 KTKPSK

-618 ALTKDGDEYSLLTA
+618 ALTKEGDEYSLLTA

-736 AQQDDKESSIEA
+736 VQQDDKESSIEA

-897 KAKEPLAR
+897 KAKEPLVR

>member
-1 MATTTEPQQLSN
+1 MATATEPQQLSS
-13 AILSFA
+13 AIISFTLDGNFPEGAAA
-19 LEGSFPDDITTLP
+19 LLA
-32 LVSETDLGPTI
+32 VSETDLGPTI
-43 RALGK
+43 AALDK

-66 DISSWVQN
+66 DISSWVKN
-74 SKVLQEDIIRSK
+74 SKVLQEDIVRSK
-86 TIANDII
+86 TIANEII
-93 RQSEAPDV
+93 LQSEAPEV
-101 TGEAILD
+101 TGEAIQD
-108 AEEKAEFLNREV
+108 AEEKADFLNREV
-120 QYSQQMHIVL
+120 QYSQQMHNVL
-130 RKIQHV
+130 RRIQHV
-136 NQLLIEVEQA
+136 NQLLAEVEQA

-158 LEQSWTALDE
+158 LEKSWAALDD

-175 RVMKLLDL
+175 RVMRLLDL

-197 HVWKTLIQVDT
+197 HVWKTLVQIDT
-208 DLGRVAIY
+208 DSGKVAIY
-216 NTRQDEKMV
+216 NTREDEKMS
-225 LEDAVIGLKAYKEV
+225 LEDAAIGLQAYKEV

-251 AAVVSPRMDATRS
+251 AAVVSPRMDALRS
-264 DTPGIKVEADVLE
+264 NSAGIKVEGDVLE
-277 LAGSADG
+277 LAGSADA
-284 SAEALVSDLEQILTF
+284 SAESLLSDLEQILTF
-299 VAQKLPADLLRPLAD
+299 IAQKLPANLLQPLANI
-314 VMMGDIISKLIREW
+314 MMSDIISKLTQEW

-333 PTGLK
+333 PSGLR
-338 DLDKFQTLV
+338 DLDKFQALV
-347 SKMKTFCETLQHG
+347 SKMKGFCEELQRS

-380 EKSRETALDSVRINL
+380 EKCRETSLNSVRVNI
-395 TSGIGQSKRVEKI
+395 TSGIGESKRVEKI

-434 WGDDWGEAWDDEKA
+434 WGDNWGEAWDDDKA
-448 GDEDEMDIDPKES
+448 NEPTIEANVQ
-461 HGKDND
+461 KDAPGGD
-467 DDAANAWGWD
+467 DDDTTDAWGWD
-477 DNDEANNRDMADKPK
+477 DNEDANKDTKMEEEPAEKEAAGADD
-492 EKPGQ
+492 G
-497 KETVEAVNEDDGA
+497 DDGA

-517 NDDANDTVNQ
+517 NDDANEDVNQ
-527 AAEAKDAIGA
+527 PAEAKKITETPD
-537 PEEDDGTD
+537 EDDGAD
-545 AWGWGDDGDA
+545 AWGWGDDGGDA
-555 PEPEAHAVPAPAA
+555 ASAPAIPAPAPTSTA
-568 APAPVASAPKTKSKK
+568 RKTRPSK

-618 ALTKDGDEYSLLTA
+618 ALTKDTDEYSLLTA

-644 LALFRAISPQ
+644 LALFRAISPH

-664 FLYNDAMYLSEKLSD
+664 FLYNDAMYLAEKLSD

-715 SNEMSLQKTI
+715 ANEMSLQKTI
-725 LQDLLGGSQSL
+725 LHDLLGGSQSL
-736 AQQDDKESSIEA
+736 AQQDDKDASIEA

-760 DPILRRS
+760 EPILKRS

-777 DSLASRL
+777 DSLASRI

-799 YSIAQLIALATEL
+799 FSIAQLIALATEL
-812 DDLFMPS
+812 DDIFIPS
-819 KLSGTAPSPDE
+819 KLAGTEPVSDE

-836 YAPSWLRLKYLGEV
+836 YAPNWLRLKYLGEV

-884 EDNARTRD
+884 EDNARTRG
-892 TIREI
+892 TIKEI
-897 KAKEPLAR
+897 SAKEPLAR

>member
-19 LEGSFPDDITTLP
+19 LEGSFPDDIAALP
-32 LVSETDLGPTI
+32 SVSETDLDPTI
-43 RALGK
+43 RALGE
-48 AKVDIEAEIHTIN
+48 AKVAIEAEIHTIN

-158 LEQSWTALDE
+158 LEKSWTALDE

-197 HVWKTLIQVDT
+197 HVWKTLIQVDSES
-208 DLGRVAIY
+208 GRIAIY

-225 LEDAVIGLKAYKEV
+225 LEDAVIGLQAYKEV

-264 DTPGIKVEADVLE
+264 NPPGIKVEGDVLE

-284 SAEALVSDLEQILTF
+284 SAEALLSDLEQILTF
-299 VAQKLPADLLRPLAD
+299 VAHKLPDDLLRPLAD

-338 DLDKFQTLV
+338 DLDKFQVLV
-347 SKMKTFCETLQHG
+347 SKTKTFCEALQHG
-360 GYTGLEQ
+360 GYTGFEQ

-408 ERQMVSIAEGKELSR
+408 ERQMVSIAEGNELSR

-434 WGDDWGEAWDDEKA
+434 WGEAWGEAWDDDKA
-448 GDEDEMDIDPKES
+448 ADEDEMDIDQKES
-461 HGKDND
+461 QGKDND

-477 DNDEANNRDMADKPK
+477 DNDEANNKDTTDEPK

-497 KETVEAVNEDDGA
+497 NEDDGA

-517 NDDANDTVNQ
+517 NDDANDAANQ
-527 AAEAKDAIGA
+527 KAEAKVTTGA
-537 PEEDDGTD
+537 LDEDDGAD

-555 PEPEAHAVPAPAA
+555 PGPETHAVPAPA
-568 APAPVASAPKTKSKK
+568 PKTKSSK

-618 ALTKDGDEYSLLTA
+618 SLTKDGDEYSLLTA

-736 AQQDDKESSIEA
+736 VQQDDKESSIEA

-799 YSIAQLIALATEL
+799 YNIAQLIALATEL

-819 KLSGTAPSPDE
+819 KLSGTAPAPDE

>member
-1 MATTTEPQQLSN
+1 MATATEPQQLSS
-13 AILSFA
+13 AVISFTLDGNFPEDAAA
-19 LEGSFPDDITTLP
+19 LLA
-32 LVSETDLGPTI
+32 VSGTDLGPTI
-43 RALGK
+43 AALDN

-66 DISSWVQN
+66 DISSWVRN

-86 TIANDII
+86 TIANEII
-93 RQSEAPDV
+93 LQSEAPEV
-101 TGEAILD
+101 TGEAIQD

-120 QYSQQMHIVL
+120 QYSQQMYSVL
-130 RKIQHV
+130 RRIQHV
-136 NQLLIEVEQA
+136 NQLLAEVEQA

-158 LEQSWTALDE
+158 LEKSWTALDD
-168 VGVSKTT
+168 VGVSKTA

-197 HVWKTLIQVDT
+197 HVWKTLVQIDT
-208 DLGRVAIY
+208 DSGKVAIY
-216 NTRQDEKMV
+216 NTREDEKMS
-225 LEDAVIGLKAYKEV
+225 LGDAAIGLQAYKEV

-264 DTPGIKVEADVLE
+264 NIPGVKVEGNVLE

-284 SAEALVSDLEQILTF
+284 SAESLLSDLERILTF
-299 VAQKLPADLLRPLAD
+299 VSQRLPADLLQPLVN
-314 VMMGDIISKLIREW
+314 VMMNDIITKLTREW

-333 PTGLK
+333 PSGLR
-338 DLDKFQTLV
+338 DLDQFQALV
-347 SKMKTFCETLQHG
+347 SKLKDFCEALQRS

-380 EKSRETALDSVRINL
+380 EKCRETSLNSVRANL
-395 TSGIGQSKRVEKI
+395 AGGIGQSKRVEKI

-434 WGDDWGEAWDDEKA
+434 WGEDWGEAWDDDKA
-448 GDEDEMDIDPKES
+448 NDQKEAL
-461 HGKDND
+461 GGGD
-467 DDAANAWGWD
+467 DDGADAWGWN
-477 DNDEANNRDMADKPK
+477 DNEDANQDASEKK
-492 EKPGQ
+492 EEEPAQ
-497 KETVEAVNEDDGA
+497 KEAAEAEDGDDGA

-517 NDDANDTVNQ
+517 NDDANEDVNEDANQ
-527 AAEAKDAIGA
+527 ATEAKSPVETPD
-537 PEEDDGTD
+537 EDDGAD

-555 PEPEAHAVPAPAA
+555 AA
-568 APAPVASAPKTKSKK
+568 APAAPAPAPTSTARKTRPSK
-583 AKEET
+583 AREAT
-588 RELVFKETYSISSMP
+588 RELIFKETYSISSMP

-618 ALTKDGDEYSLLTA
+618 ALTKDSDEYSLLTA
-632 TAPGLFSLPTFV
+632 TAPGLFSMPTFV
-644 LALFRAISPQ
+644 LALFRAISPH

-664 FLYNDAMYLSEKLSD
+664 FLYNDAMYLAEKLSD

-685 QREDLTPRARSMLRI
+685 QREELMPRARSMLRI

-715 SNEMSLQKTI
+715 ANEMSLQKTI
-725 LQDLLGGSQSL
+725 LHDLLGGSQSL
-736 AQQDDKESSIEA
+736 AQQDDKDSSIEA

-760 DPILRRS
+760 EPILKRS

-777 DSLASRL
+777 DSLASRI

-789 EMSSIGQDEA
+789 EMSSIGQEEA
-799 YSIAQLIALATEL
+799 FSIAQLIASATEL
-812 DDLFMPS
+812 DDLFIPS
-819 KLSGTAPSPDE
+819 KLAGTTPVSDE
-830 MPTTAQ
+830 TPTTAQ
-836 YAPSWLRLKYLGEV
+836 YAPNWLRLKYLGEV

-874 EVIDLIHASF
+874 EVVDLIHASF
-884 EDNARTRD
+884 EDNARTRG
-892 TIREI
+892 TIKEI
-897 KAKEPLAR
+897 RAKEPLAR

>member
-1 MATTTEPQQLSN
+1 MAATAESQQLSN

-19 LEGSFPDDITTLP
+19 LEGGFPEDAAALHS
-32 LVSETDLGPTI
+32 VSETDLNPTI
-43 RALGK
+43 EALGK
-48 AKVDIEAEIHTIN
+48 AKLDIEAEIHTIN

-66 DISSWVQN
+66 DISSWMRN
-74 SKVLQEDIIRSK
+74 AKVLQEDIIRSK

-93 RQSEAPDV
+93 RQSEAPEV

-120 QYSQQMHIVL
+120 QYSQQIHGVL
-130 RKIQHV
+130 RRIRQV
-136 NQLLIEVEQA
+136 NQLLAEVELA
-146 SRERR
+146 TRERR

-158 LEQSWTALDE
+158 LEQSWKALDD

-183 RAFELKSDIHQVFD
+183 RAFELKSDIHQVFN
-197 HVWKTLIQVDT
+197 HVWKTLVQADT
-208 DLGRVAIY
+208 EAGKVAIY
-216 NTRQDEKMV
+216 NTRQDEVMS
-225 LEDAVIGLKAYKEV
+225 LEDAVIGLKAYREV

-264 DTPGIKVEADVLE
+264 SIPGIRVEGDVLE
-277 LAGSADG
+277 LAGFSDG
-284 SAEALVSDLEQILTF
+284 SAESLLSDLQQILKF

-314 VMMGDIISKLIREW
+314 VMMGDIISKLTKGW

-333 PTGLK
+333 PSGLK
-338 DLDKFQTLV
+338 DLDKFQALV
-347 SKMKTFCETLQHG
+347 SKMKEFCDTLQHS

-380 EKSRETALDSVRINL
+380 EKSRETALDSVRVKL
-395 TSGIGQSKRVEKI
+395 AGGIGESKRVEKI

-423 TGAGAVADTND
+423 TGAGAVADSND

-448 GDEDEMDIDPKES
+448 GNDKEQAPQMKGQDGN
-461 HGKDND
+461 HGED
-467 DDAANAWGWD
+467 DDDGAADAWGWD
-477 DNDEANNRDMADKPK
+477 DNDDANKDAKKPDGTEPAEAA
-492 EKPGQ
+492 
-497 KETVEAVNEDDGA
+497 NEDDGA

-517 NDDANDTVNQ
+517 TGDANGPKN
-527 AAEAKDAIGA
+527 AGAKDAADA
-537 PEEDDGTD
+537 PAEDDGAD

-555 PEPEAHAVPAPAA
+555 PEEPAS
-568 APAPVASAPKTKSKK
+568 APAPVPAASAAKAKPAK

-588 RELVFKETYSISSMP
+588 RELVFKESYSISSMP

-618 ALTKDGDEYSLLTA
+618 ALTKDGSEYGLLTA

-644 LALFRAISPQ
+644 LALFRAISPH
-654 YYSSDAGGNM
+654 YYSSVAGGNM

-679 FSLAWK
+679 FSAAWK

-707 KSFANRSY
+707 KSFAIRSY

-725 LQDLLGGSQSL
+725 LQDLMGGSQSL
-736 AQQDDKESSIEA
+736 AQQDDKEASIEA

-777 DSLASRL
+777 DSLASKL

-789 EMSSIGQDEA
+789 EMPSIGQDEA
-799 YSIAQLIALATEL
+799 YSLAQLIASATEL
-812 DDLFMPS
+812 DDLFLPS
-819 KLSGTAPSPDE
+819 KLAGTAPVPDE
-830 MPTTAQ
+830 LPTTAQ

-859 FLWCDSELSLYFTVD
+859 FLWCESELSLYFTVD

-884 EDNARTRD
+884 EDNARTRE
-892 TIREI
+892 TIKEI

>member
-1 MATTTEPQQLSN
+1 MAAATEPQQLSN
-13 AILSFA
+13 AVLSFA
-19 LEGSFPDDITTLP
+19 LEGSFPDDVSALP
-32 LVSETDLGPTI
+32 SVSETDLDPTI
-43 RALGK
+43 VALGK

-61 EETKD
+61 EVTKD

-101 TGEAILD
+101 TGEAIQD
-108 AEEKAEFLNREV
+108 AEEKADFLNREV
-120 QYSQQMHIVL
+120 QYSQQMHNVL
-130 RKIQHV
+130 RRIQHV

-158 LEQSWTALDE
+158 LE
-168 VGVSKTT
+168 
-175 RVMKLLDL
+175 
-183 RAFELKSDIHQVFD
+183 
-197 HVWKTLIQVDT
+197 TLSPVDV
-208 DLGRVAIY
+208 LIFV
-216 NTRQDEKMV
+216 DEKMV
-225 LEDAVIGLKAYKEV
+225 LDDAVVGLKAYKEV

-264 DTPGIKVEADVLE
+264 NIPGIKVEGDVLE
-277 LAGSADG
+277 LAGSADN
-284 SAEALVSDLEQILTF
+284 SAEALLSDLEQILTF
-299 VAQKLPADLLRPLAD
+299 IAHKLPADLLQPLAG
-314 VMMGDIISKLIREW
+314 VMMGDIISKLTREW

-333 PTGLK
+333 PSGLK
-338 DLDKFQTLV
+338 DLDEFQALV
-347 SKMKTFCETLQHG
+347 SKMKSFCETLQHSG
-360 GYTGLEQ
+360 FTGLEQ
-367 IQDWASKAPTIWL
+367 IQDWAGKAPTIWL
-380 EKSRETALDSVRINL
+380 EKSRETALNSVRVNL
-395 TSGIGQSKRVEKI
+395 ASGIGQSKRVEKI

-434 WGDDWGEAWDDEKA
+434 WGEDWGEAWDDEKA
-448 GDEDEMDIDPKES
+448 GDGNEQAPQTHEQMEIDS
-461 HGKDND
+461 KDD
-467 DDAANAWGWD
+467 DDAAGAWG
-477 DNDEANNRDMADKPK
+477 M
-492 EKPGQ
+492 
-497 KETVEAVNEDDGA
+497 TVLMLGVG
-510 DAWGWGD
+510 GD
-517 NDDANDTVNQ
+517 NDDANQ
-527 AAEAKDAIGA
+527 AAEAKDAA
-537 PEEDDGTD
+537 EAQDEDDGAD

-555 PEPEAHAVPAPAA
+555 PEPEGHVVPAPAV
-568 APAPVASAPKTKSKK
+568 APAPVAPKTKPNK

-618 ALTKDGDEYSLLTA
+618 ALTREGDEYNLLTA
-632 TAPGLFSLPTFV
+632 TAPGLFSLPTFI

-725 LQDLLGGSQSL
+725 LQDLIGGSQSL
-736 AQQDDKESSIEA
+736 AQQDDREASIEA
-748 GTARIR
+748 GTTRIR

-777 DSLASRL
+777 DALSSRI

-819 KLSGTAPSPDE
+819 KLAGTAPVPDE

>member
-1 MATTTEPQQLSN
+1 MAVATEPQQLSN

-19 LEGSFPDDITTLP
+19 LDGNFPQDIAALP
-32 LVSETDLGPTI
+32 SVSETNLNPTI
-43 RALGK
+43 IALGE
-48 AKVDIEAEIHTIN
+48 AKVEIEAQIHTIN

-66 DISSWVQN
+66 DISSWVKN
-74 SKVLQEDIIRSK
+74 AKILQEDIIRSK

-101 TGEAILD
+101 TGEAIQD

-120 QYSQQMHIVL
+120 QYSQQMHSVL
-130 RKIQHV
+130 RRIQHV
-136 NQLLIEVEQA
+136 NQLLVEVEQA

-158 LEQSWTALDE
+158 LEKSWTALDD
-168 VGVSKTT
+168 VGVNKAS

-183 RAFELKSDIHQVFD
+183 RAFELKSDIHQVFN
-197 HVWKTLIQVDT
+197 HVWKTLVQVDT
-208 DLGRVAIY
+208 DLGKVAIY
-216 NTRQDEKMV
+216 NTRQDEKMN

-264 DTPGIKVEADVLE
+264 SILGIKVEGDVLE
-277 LAGSADG
+277 LAGTSDG
-284 SAEALVSDLEQILTF
+284 SAESLLSDLEQILTF
-299 VAQKLPADLLRPLAD
+299 IAQKLPADLLRPLTD
-314 VMMGDIISKLIREW
+314 VMMGDIIPKLTREW

-333 PTGLK
+333 PTGLR
-338 DLDKFQTLV
+338 DLDDFQALV
-347 SKMKTFCETLQHG
+347 SKLKGFCEALQHSG
-360 GYTGLEQ
+360 FTGFEQ

-380 EKSRETALDSVRINL
+380 EKCRETSLDSVRFKL
-395 TSGIGQSKRVEKI
+395 ASGIGQSKRVEKI

-434 WGDDWGEAWDDEKA
+434 WGEAWGEEWDDDKA
-448 GDEDEMDIDPKES
+448 GDEVEPAPQADDLKEPPS
-461 HGKDND
+461 RDD
-467 DDAANAWGWD
+467 DDAADAWGWD
-477 DNDEANNRDMADKPK
+477 DNDDTNKQANEERQEETLEEKDTTEAANGDDSADAWGWGDNDGDANQNTETKKPSK
-492 EKPGQ
+492 VPDD
-497 KETVEAVNEDDGA
+497 EDDGA

-517 NDDANDTVNQ
+517 
-527 AAEAKDAIGA
+527 
-537 PEEDDGTD
+537 
-545 AWGWGDDGDA
+545 DGDA
-555 PEPEAHAVPAPAA
+555 PAPAPAA
-568 APAPVASAPKTKSKK
+568 HKMKSGKGK
-583 AKEET
+583 WET

-618 ALTKDGDEYSLLTA
+618 ALTKDGNEYSLLTA

-644 LALFRAISPQ
+644 LALFRAISPH

-664 FLYNDAMYLSEKLSD
+664 FLYNDAMYLAEKLSD

-685 QREDLTPRARSMLRI
+685 LREELTPRARSMLRI

-760 DPILRRS
+760 DPILKRS

-789 EMSSIGQDEA
+789 DMSSIGQDEA
-799 YSIAQLIALATEL
+799 YSIAQLIASATKL
-812 DDLFMPS
+812 DDLFVPS
-819 KLSGTAPSPDE
+819 KLAGTAPVPDE

-884 EDNARTRD
+884 EDNARTRE
-892 TIREI
+892 TIKEI
-897 KAKEPLAR
+897 KAKESLAR

>member
-1 MATTTEPQQLSN
+1 MATATEPQQLSS
-13 AILSFA
+13 AIISFTLDRNFPEDAAA
-19 LEGSFPDDITTLP
+19 LLA
-32 LVSETDLGPTI
+32 VSETDLGPTI
-43 RALGK
+43 AALDK

-66 DISSWVQN
+66 DISSWVKN

-86 TIANDII
+86 TIANEII
-93 RQSEAPDV
+93 LQSEAPEV

-120 QYSQQMHIVL
+120 QYSQQMHSVL
-130 RKIQHV
+130 RRIQHV
-136 NQLLIEVEQA
+136 NQLLAEVEQA

-158 LEQSWTALDE
+158 LEKSWAALDD
-168 VGVSKTT
+168 VGVSKTA

-197 HVWKTLIQVDT
+197 HVWKTLVQIDT
-208 DLGRVAIY
+208 DSGKVAIY
-216 NTRQDEKMV
+216 NTREDEKMS
-225 LEDAVIGLKAYKEV
+225 LEDAAIGLQAYKEV

-251 AAVVSPRMDATRS
+251 AAVVSPRMDAMRS
-264 DTPGIKVEADVLE
+264 SIPGIKVEGDVLE
-277 LAGSADG
+277 LAGSSDG
-284 SAEALVSDLEQILTF
+284 SAESLLSDLERILTF
-299 VAQKLPADLLRPLAD
+299 ISQKLPTDLLRPLVN
-314 VMMGDIISKLIREW
+314 VMMNDIISKLTREW

-333 PTGLK
+333 PSGLRDLDQFQALVSRLK
-338 DLDKFQTLV
+338 D
-347 SKMKTFCETLQHG
+347 FCEELQRS
-360 GYTGLEQ
+360 GYTGFEQ

-380 EKSRETALDSVRINL
+380 EKCRETSLNSVRANL
-395 TSGIGQSKRVEKI
+395 TGGIGQSKRVEKI

-434 WGDDWGEAWDDEKA
+434 WGEDWGEAWDDDKA
-448 GDEDEMDIDPKES
+448 NKPTTEANNQKEAPGGD
-461 HGKDND
+461 D
-467 DDAANAWGWD
+467 DDAADAWGWD
-477 DNDEANNRDMADKPK
+477 DNEDANKDTKMEDAPAQKGAAEAED
-492 EKPGQ
+492 G
-497 KETVEAVNEDDGA
+497 DDGA

-517 NDDANDTVNQ
+517 NDDANEDENQ
-527 AAEAKDAIGA
+527 AVEANKTTETQG
-537 PEEDDGTD
+537 EDDGAD

-555 PEPEAHAVPAPAA
+555 TAA
-568 APAPVASAPKTKSKK
+568 APAPAPTSTARKTRRPSK

-618 ALTKDGDEYSLLTA
+618 ALTKDTDEYSLLTA

-644 LALFRAISPQ
+644 LALFRAISPH

-664 FLYNDAMYLSEKLSD
+664 FLYNDAMYLAEKLSD

-685 QREDLTPRARSMLRI
+685 QREELTPRARSMLRI

-707 KSFANRSY
+707 RSFANRSY
-715 SNEMSLQKTI
+715 GNEMSLQKTI
-725 LQDLLGGSQSL
+725 LHDLLGGSQSL
-736 AQQDDKESSIEA
+736 AQQDDKDSSIEA

-760 DPILRRS
+760 EPILRRS

-777 DSLASRL
+777 DSLASRI

-789 EMSSIGQDEA
+789 EMSSIGQEEA
-799 YSIAQLIALATEL
+799 FSIAQLIALATEL
-812 DDLFMPS
+812 DDLFIPS
-819 KLSGTAPSPDE
+819 KLAGTAPVADE

-884 EDNARTRD
+884 EDNARTRG
-892 TIREI
+892 TIKEI
-897 KAKEPLAR
+897 SAKEPLAR

>member
-19 LEGSFPDDITTLP
+19 LEGSFPDDIAALP
-32 LVSETDLGPTI
+32 SVSETDLDPTL
-43 RALGK
+43 RALGE
-48 AKVDIEAEIHTIN
+48 AKVAIEAEIHTIN

-136 NQLLIEVEQA
+136 NRLLIEVEQA

-158 LEQSWTALDE
+158 LEKSWTALDE

-183 RAFELKSDIHQVFD
+183 RAFELKSDIHQAVD
-197 HVWKTLIQVDT
+197 HVWKTLIQVDA

-216 NTRQDEKMV
+216 NTRQDEKMI

-251 AAVVSPRMDATRS
+251 AAVVSPRMDTTRS
-264 DTPGIKVEADVLE
+264 NTPGIKVDGDVLE
-277 LAGSADG
+277 LAGSADA
-284 SAEALVSDLEQILTF
+284 SAEALLSDLEQILTF
-299 VAQKLPADLLRPLAD
+299 VAHKLPADLLRPLAD

-338 DLDKFQTLV
+338 DLDKFQVLV
-347 SKMKTFCETLQHG
+347 SKTKTFCESLQHS

-380 EKSRETALDSVRINL
+380 DKSRETALDSVRINL
-395 TSGIGQSKRVEKI
+395 TSGIGQSRRVEKI
-408 ERQMVSIAEGKELSR
+408 ERQMVSIAEGNELSR

-434 WGDDWGEAWDDEKA
+434 WGEAWGEAWDDDKA
-448 GDEDEMDIDPKES
+448 GDEDEMDIDQKES

-477 DNDEANNRDMADKPK
+477 DNDEANNKDATEEPK
-492 EKPGQ
+492 EKLGP
-497 KETVEAVNEDDGA
+497 KEDDGA

-517 NDDANDTVNQ
+517 NDDANDTTNQ
-527 AAEAKDAIGA
+527 TEEAKDATGA
-537 PEEDDGTD
+537 PDEDDGAD

-555 PEPEAHAVPAPAA
+555 PEPAANAVPAPA
-568 APAPVASAPKTKSKK
+568 PKTKLSK

-736 AQQDDKESSIEA
+736 VQQDDKESSIEA

-819 KLSGTAPSPDE
+819 KLSGTAPAPDE

>member
-1 MATTTEPQQLSN
+1 MATAAESQQLSN

-19 LEGSFPDDITTLP
+19 LEGSFPEDATALQS
-32 LVSETDLGPTI
+32 VSETDLNPTI
-43 RALGK
+43 EALSK
-48 AKVDIEAEIHTIN
+48 AKADIEAEIHTIN

-66 DISSWVQN
+66 DISSWMRN
-74 SKVLQEDIIRSK
+74 AKVLQEDIIRSK

-93 RQSEAPDV
+93 RQSEEPEV
-101 TGEAILD
+101 TGEAVLD

-120 QYSQQMHIVL
+120 QYSQQIHGVL
-130 RKIQHV
+130 RRIQQV
-136 NQLLIEVEQA
+136 NQLLVQVEQA

-151 VLDSLRL
+151 VVDSLQL
-158 LEQSWTALDE
+158 LERSWKALDD
-168 VGVSKTT
+168 VGISKTT

-183 RAFELKSDIHQVFD
+183 RAFELKSDIHQVFN
-197 HVWKTLIQVDT
+197 HVWKTLVQVDT
-208 DLGRVAIY
+208 ESGKVAIY
-216 NTRQDEKMV
+216 NSRQ
-225 LEDAVIGLKAYKEV
+225 AYKEV

-264 DTPGIKVEADVLE
+264 NIPGIRVEGDVLE
-277 LAGSADG
+277 LAGSSDG
-284 SAEALVSDLEQILTF
+284 SAESLLSDLEQILTF

-314 VMMGDIISKLIREW
+314 VMMGDIISKLTKGW

-333 PTGLK
+333 PSGLK
-338 DLDKFQTLV
+338 DLDTFQALV
-347 SKMKTFCETLQHG
+347 SKMKGFCDTLQHNG
-360 GYTGLEQ
+360 FPGLEQ
-367 IQDWASKAPTIWL
+367 IQDWATKAPTIWL
-380 EKSRETALDSVRINL
+380 EKSRETALDSVRVKL
-395 TSGIGQSKRVEKI
+395 AGGIGESKRVEKI

-423 TGAGAVADTND
+423 TGAGAVADSND

-448 GDEDEMDIDPKES
+448 GDDQEQASQVEGHEDNHVE
-461 HGKDND
+461 D
-467 DDAANAWGWD
+467 DDGAADAWGWD
-477 DNDEANNRDMADKPK
+477 DNDDAAKDADEKPEETKPEANEPADAPD
-492 EKPGQ
+492 
-497 KETVEAVNEDDGA
+497 EDDGA

-517 NDDANDTVNQ
+517 DGD
-527 AAEAKDAIGA
+527 G
-537 PEEDDGTD
+537 PEE
-545 AWGWGDDGDA
+545 
-555 PEPEAHAVPAPAA
+555 EAQAEPAPAQ
-568 APAPVASAPKTKSKK
+568 APAPVAPAAKAKSGK

-618 ALTKDGDEYSLLTA
+618 ALTKDGNEYSLLAA

-644 LALFRAISPQ
+644 LALFRAISPH

-679 FSLAWK
+679 FSMAWK

-789 EMSSIGQDEA
+789 EMPSIGQDEA
-799 YSIAQLIALATEL
+799 YSIAQLIASATEL
-812 DDLFMPS
+812 DDLFLPS
-819 KLSGTAPSPDE
+819 KLAGTAPVPDE
-830 MPTTAQ
+830 LPTTAQ

-859 FLWCDSELSLYFTVD
+859 FLWCESELSLYFTVD

-884 EDNARTRD
+884 EDNARTRE
-892 TIREI
+892 TIKEI
-897 KAKEPLAR
+897 KAKQPLAR

>member
-19 LEGSFPDDITTLP
+19 LEGSFPDDIAALP
-32 LVSETDLGPTI
+32 SVSETDLDPTI
-43 RALGK
+43 RALGE
-48 AKVDIEAEIHTIN
+48 AKVAIEAEIHTIN

-158 LEQSWTALDE
+158 LEKSWTALDD

-197 HVWKTLIQVDT
+197 HVWKTLIQVDSES
-208 DLGRVAIY
+208 GRVAIY

-225 LEDAVIGLKAYKEV
+225 LEDAVIGLQAYKEV

-251 AAVVSPRMDATRS
+251 AAVVSPRMDATRPN
-264 DTPGIKVEADVLE
+264 TPGIKVEGDVLG

-284 SAEALVSDLEQILTF
+284 SAEALLSDLEQILTF
-299 VAQKLPADLLRPLAD
+299 VAHKLPADLLQPLANI
-314 VMMGDIISKLIREW
+314 MMGDIISKLIREW

-338 DLDKFQTLV
+338 DLDKFQVLV
-347 SKMKTFCETLQHG
+347 SKTKAFCETLQHG
-360 GYTGLEQ
+360 GYAGLEQ

-408 ERQMVSIAEGKELSR
+408 ERQMVSIAEGNELSR

-434 WGDDWGEAWDDEKA
+434 WGEAWGEAWDDDKA
-448 GDEDEMDIDPKES
+448 GDENEMDIDQKES

-477 DNDEANNRDMADKPK
+477 DNDEANNNNTTDQPQ
-492 EKPGQ
+492 EKPEQ
-497 KETVEAVNEDDGA
+497 KKTVEATNEDDGA

-517 NDDANDTVNQ
+517 NDDANDTTNQ
-527 AAEAKDAIGA
+527 TEEAKDATGA
-537 PEEDDGTD
+537 PDEDDGAD

-555 PEPEAHAVPAPAA
+555 PGPDAHAVPAPA
-568 APAPVASAPKTKSKK
+568 PKTKPSK

-618 ALTKDGDEYSLLTA
+618 ALTKEGDEYSLLTA

-736 AQQDDKESSIEA
+736 VQQDDKESSIEA

-799 YSIAQLIALATEL
+799 YNIAQLIALATEL

-819 KLSGTAPSPDE
+819 KLSGTAPAPDE

>member
-1 MATTTEPQQLSN
+1 MATTTEPQQLSI

-19 LEGSFPDDITTLP
+19 LEGSFPDDITALP
-32 LVSETDLGPTI
+32 SISETDLDPTI

-136 NQLLIEVEQA
+136 NQLLSEVEQA

-158 LEQSWTALDE
+158 LEKSWTALDE
-168 VGVSKTT
+168 VGVNKTT

-197 HVWKTLIQVDT
+197 HVWKTLIQVDA

-251 AAVVSPRMDATRS
+251 AAVISPRMDATRS
-264 DTPGIKVEADVLE
+264 NPPGIKVEGDVLE

-284 SAEALVSDLEQILTF
+284 SAEALLSDLERILTF
-299 VAQKLPADLLRPLAD
+299 VAHKLPADLLRPLAD

-338 DLDKFQTLV
+338 DLDKFQVLV
-347 SKMKTFCETLQHG
+347 SKMNAFCETLQHG

-408 ERQMVSIAEGKELSR
+408 ERQMVSIAEGNELSR

-434 WGDDWGEAWDDEKA
+434 WGEDWGEAWDDEKA
-448 GDEDEMDIDPKES
+448 RDEDEMDIDQKES
-461 HGKDND
+461 HSKGND
-467 DDAANAWGWD
+467 DDAADAWGWG
-477 DNDEANNRDMADKPK
+477 DNDEANKKDATDKPK
-492 EKPGQ
+492 KKLGQ
-497 KETVEAVNEDDGA
+497 KETVEAINEDDGA
-510 DAWGWGD
+510 DAWGWGE
-517 NDDANDTVNQ
+517 NDDANDAVNETV
-527 AAEAKDAIGA
+527 EAKDATEA
-537 PEEDDGTD
+537 PDEDDGAD

-555 PEPEAHAVPAPAA
+555 PGPEAHAVPTL
-568 APAPVASAPKTKSKK
+568 APKTKSSK

-736 AQQDDKESSIEA
+736 VQQDDKESSIEA

-819 KLSGTAPSPDE
+819 KLSGTAPAPDE

-836 YAPSWLRLKYLGEV
+836 YAPNWLRLKYLGEV

-892 TIREI
+892 MIREI

>member
-1 MATTTEPQQLSN
+1 MAAATEPQQLSN
-13 AILSFA
+13 AVLSFA
-19 LEGSFPDDITTLP
+19 LEGSFPDDVSALP
-32 LVSETDLGPTI
+32 SVSETDLDPTI
-43 RALGK
+43 VALGK

-61 EETKD
+61 EVTKD

-101 TGEAILD
+101 TGEAIQD
-108 AEEKAEFLNREV
+108 AEEKADFLNREV
-120 QYSQQMHIVL
+120 QYSQQMHNVL
-130 RKIQHV
+130 RRIQHV

-158 LEQSWTALDE
+158 LEKSWAALDE

-197 HVWKTLIQVDT
+197 HVWKTLVQVDT
-208 DLGRVAIY
+208 DLGKVAIY

-225 LEDAVIGLKAYKEV
+225 LDDAVVGLKAYKEV

-264 DTPGIKVEADVLE
+264 NIPGIKVEGDVLE
-277 LAGSADG
+277 LAGSADN
-284 SAEALVSDLEQILTF
+284 SAEALLSDLEQILTF
-299 VAQKLPADLLRPLAD
+299 IAHKLPADLLQPLAG
-314 VMMGDIISKLIREW
+314 VMMGDIISKLTREW

-333 PTGLK
+333 PSGLK
-338 DLDKFQTLV
+338 DLDEFQALV
-347 SKMKTFCETLQHG
+347 SKMKSFCETLQHSG
-360 GYTGLEQ
+360 FTGLEQ
-367 IQDWASKAPTIWL
+367 IQDWAGKAPTIWL
-380 EKSRETALDSVRINL
+380 EKSRETALNSVRVNL
-395 TSGIGQSKRVEKI
+395 ASGIGQSKRVEKI

-434 WGDDWGEAWDDEKA
+434 WGEDWGEAWDDEKA
-448 GDEDEMDIDPKES
+448 GDGNEQAPQTHEQMEID
-461 HGKDND
+461 
-467 DDAANAWGWD
+467 
-477 DNDEANNRDMADKPK
+477 
-492 EKPGQ
+492 
-497 KETVEAVNEDDGA
+497 TTNEDDGA

-517 NDDANDTVNQ
+517 NDDANQ
-527 AAEAKDAIGA
+527 AAEAKDAA
-537 PEEDDGTD
+537 EAQDEDDGAD

-555 PEPEAHAVPAPAA
+555 PEPEGHVVPAPAV
-568 APAPVASAPKTKSKK
+568 APAPVAPKTKPNK

-618 ALTKDGDEYSLLTA
+618 ALTREGDEYNLLTA
-632 TAPGLFSLPTFV
+632 TAPGLFSLPTFI

-725 LQDLLGGSQSL
+725 LQDLIGGSQSL
-736 AQQDDKESSIEA
+736 AQQDDREASIEA
-748 GTARIR
+748 GTTRIR

-777 DSLASRL
+777 DALSSRI

-819 KLSGTAPSPDE
+819 KLAGTAPVPDE

>member
-1 MATTTEPQQLSN
+1 MATATEPQQLSS
-13 AILSFA
+13 AIISFTLDGNFPEGAAA
-19 LEGSFPDDITTLP
+19 LLA
-32 LVSETDLGPTI
+32 VSETDLGPTI
-43 RALGK
+43 AALDK

-66 DISSWVQN
+66 DISSWVKN
-74 SKVLQEDIIRSK
+74 SKVLQEDIVRSK
-86 TIANDII
+86 TIANEII
-93 RQSEAPDV
+93 LQSEAPEV
-101 TGEAILD
+101 TGEAIQD
-108 AEEKAEFLNREV
+108 AEEKADFLNREV
-120 QYSQQMHIVL
+120 QYSQQMHNVL
-130 RKIQHV
+130 RRIQHV
-136 NQLLIEVEQA
+136 NQLLAEVEQA

-158 LEQSWTALDE
+158 LEKSWAALDD

-175 RVMKLLDL
+175 RVMRLLDL

-197 HVWKTLIQVDT
+197 HVWKTLVQIDT
-208 DLGRVAIY
+208 DSGKVAIY
-216 NTRQDEKMV
+216 NTREDEKMS
-225 LEDAVIGLKAYKEV
+225 LEDAAIGLQAYKEV

-251 AAVVSPRMDATRS
+251 AAVVSPRMDALRS
-264 DTPGIKVEADVLE
+264 NSAGIKVEGDVLE
-277 LAGSADG
+277 LAGSADA
-284 SAEALVSDLEQILTF
+284 SAESLLSDLEQILTF
-299 VAQKLPADLLRPLAD
+299 IAQKLPANLLQPLANI
-314 VMMGDIISKLIREW
+314 MMSDIISKLTQEW

-333 PTGLK
+333 PSGLR
-338 DLDKFQTLV
+338 DLDKFQALV
-347 SKMKTFCETLQHG
+347 SKMKGFCEELQRS

-380 EKSRETALDSVRINL
+380 EKCRETSLNSVRVNI
-395 TSGIGQSKRVEKI
+395 TSGIGESKRVEKI

-434 WGDDWGEAWDDEKA
+434 WGDNWGEAWDDDKA
-448 GDEDEMDIDPKES
+448 NEPTIEANVQ
-461 HGKDND
+461 KDAPGGD
-467 DDAANAWGWD
+467 DDDTTDAWGWD
-477 DNDEANNRDMADKPK
+477 DNEDANKDTKMEEEPAEKEAAGADD
-492 EKPGQ
+492 G
-497 KETVEAVNEDDGA
+497 DDGA

-517 NDDANDTVNQ
+517 NDDANEDVNQ
-527 AAEAKDAIGA
+527 PAEAKKITETPD
-537 PEEDDGTD
+537 EDDGAD
-545 AWGWGDDGDA
+545 AWGWGDDGGDA
-555 PEPEAHAVPAPAA
+555 ASAPAVPAPAPTSTA
-568 APAPVASAPKTKSKK
+568 RKIRPSK

-588 RELVFKETYSISSMP
+588 IELVFKETYSISSMP

-618 ALTKDGDEYSLLTA
+618 ALTKDTDEYSLLTA

-644 LALFRAISPQ
+644 LALFRAISPH

-664 FLYNDAMYLSEKLSD
+664 FLYNDAMYLAEKLSD

-715 SNEMSLQKTI
+715 ANEMSLQKTI
-725 LQDLLGGSQSL
+725 LHDLLGGSQSL
-736 AQQDDKESSIEA
+736 AQQDDKDASIEA

-760 DPILRRS
+760 EPILKRS

-777 DSLASRL
+777 DSLASRI

-799 YSIAQLIALATEL
+799 FSIAQLIALATEL
-812 DDLFMPS
+812 DDIFIPS
-819 KLSGTAPSPDE
+819 KLAGTEPVSDE

-836 YAPSWLRLKYLGEV
+836 YAPNWLRLKYLGEV

-884 EDNARTRD
+884 EDNARTRG
-892 TIREI
+892 TIKEI
-897 KAKEPLAR
+897 SAKEPLAR

>member
-1 MATTTEPQQLSN
+1 MAAATEPQQLSD
-13 AILSFA
+13 AILAFA
-19 LEGSFPDDITTLP
+19 LEGSFPDDVTALP
-32 LVSETDLGPTI
+32 SVSETDLNPTI
-43 RALGK
+43 RALDK
-48 AKVDIEAEIHTIN
+48 AKVDIEGEIHTIN

-93 RQSEAPDV
+93 HQSEAPDV
-101 TGEAILD
+101 TGEAIQD
-108 AEEKAEFLNREV
+108 AEEKADFLNREV
-120 QYSQQMHIVL
+120 QYSQQMHNVL
-130 RKIQHV
+130 RRIKHV
-136 NQLLIEVEQA
+136 NQLLVEVEQA

-158 LEQSWTALDE
+158 LEKSWAALDD
-168 VGVSKTT
+168 VGVSKTA

-197 HVWKTLIQVDT
+197 HVWKTLVQVDT
-208 DLGRVAIY
+208 DLGKVAIY
-216 NTRQDEKMV
+216 NTRQDEKMI
-225 LEDAVIGLKAYKEV
+225 LDDAVIGLKAYKEV

-245 LWHNLD
+245 LWRNLD
-251 AAVVSPRMDATRS
+251 AAVVSRRMDATGS
-264 DTPGIKVEADVLE
+264 NIPGIKVEGDVLE

-284 SAEALVSDLEQILTF
+284 SAEALLSDLEQILTF
-299 VAQKLPADLLRPLAD
+299 IAQKLPADLLQPLTD
-314 VMMGDIISKLIREW
+314 VMMGDIVSKLTKEW

-333 PTGLK
+333 PSGLK
-338 DLDKFQTLV
+338 DLDKFQALV
-347 SKMKTFCETLQHG
+347 SKMKSFCETMQQSG
-360 GYTGLEQ
+360 FNGLEQ

-408 ERQMVSIAEGKELSR
+408 ERQMVSMAEGKELSR

-434 WGDDWGEAWDDEKA
+434 WGEAWGEDWGDEKA
-448 GDEDEMDIDPKES
+448 GDENEQAPQPNEQKEN
-461 HGKDND
+461 HDD
-467 DDAANAWGWD
+467 DDAADAWGWD
-477 DNDEANNRDMADKPK
+477 DNDDAKNKDTSEKPEEKPEEMETAPANEDDGTDAWGWGDNDDAKENPNQTAEANDAA
-492 EKPGQ
+492 
-497 KETVEAVNEDDGA
+497 EAPDEDDGA

-517 NDDANDTVNQ
+517 
-527 AAEAKDAIGA
+527 
-537 PEEDDGTD
+537 
-545 AWGWGDDGDA
+545 DGDA
-555 PEPEAHAVPAPAA
+555 AEPEARVAPVS
-568 APAPVASAPKTKSKK
+568 VASAPKTKLSK

-618 ALTKDGDEYSLLTA
+618 ALTRDGNEYSLLTA
-632 TAPGLFSLPTFV
+632 TAPGLFSLPTFI
-644 LALFRAISPQ
+644 LALFRATSPH

-664 FLYNDAMYLSEKLSD
+664 FLYNDAIYLSEKLSD
-679 FSLAWK
+679 FSSAWK

-736 AQQDDKESSIEA
+736 VQQDDKESSIEA

-789 EMSSIGQDEA
+789 EMSSIGQEEA
-799 YSIAQLIALATEL
+799 YSIAQLIASATEL
-812 DDLFMPS
+812 DDLFIPS
-819 KLSGTAPSPDE
+819 KLAGTAPVPDE
-830 MPTTAQ
+830 VPTTAQ

-884 EDNARTRD
+884 EDNARTRE
-892 TIREI
+892 TIKEI
-897 KAKEPLAR
+897 KAKGVLGS

>member
-19 LEGSFPDDITTLP
+19 LEGSFPDDITALP
-32 LVSETDLGPTI
+32 SVSETDLDPTI
-43 RALGK
+43 RALGE
-48 AKVDIEAEIHTIN
+48 AKVAIEAEIHTIN

-158 LEQSWTALDE
+158 LEKSWTALDE

-197 HVWKTLIQVDT
+197 HVWKTLIQVDSES
-208 DLGRVAIY
+208 GRVAIY

-225 LEDAVIGLKAYKEV
+225 LEDAVIGLQAYKEV

-264 DTPGIKVEADVLE
+264 NTTGIKVEEDVLE
-277 LAGSADG
+277 LAGSAEP
-284 SAEALVSDLEQILTF
+284 SAEALLSDLEQILTF
-299 VAQKLPADLLRPLAD
+299 VSHKLPADLLQPLAN
-314 VMMGDIISKLIREW
+314 VMMSDIISKLIREW

-338 DLDKFQTLV
+338 DLDKFQILV
-347 SKMKTFCETLQHG
+347 SKTKTFCEALQHG

-408 ERQMVSIAEGKELSR
+408 ERQMVSIAEGNELSR

-434 WGDDWGEAWDDEKA
+434 WGEAWGEAWDDDKA
-448 GDEDEMDIDPKES
+448 GDENEMDIDQQES
-461 HGKDND
+461 HSKDND

-477 DNDEANNRDMADKPK
+477 DNDEANNKDTTDKPK
-492 EKPGQ
+492 EKPEQ
-497 KETVEAVNEDDGA
+497 METVEATNEDDGA

-517 NDDANDTVNQ
+517 NDDANDTTNQ
-527 AAEAKDAIGA
+527 TEEVKDATGA
-537 PEEDDGTD
+537 PDEDDGAD

-555 PEPEAHAVPAPAA
+555 PGPDAHAVPAPAH
-568 APAPVASAPKTKSKK
+568 KTKPSK

-618 ALTKDGDEYSLLTA
+618 ALTKEGDEYSLLTA

-736 AQQDDKESSIEA
+736 VQQDDKESSIEA

-897 KAKEPLAR
+897 KAKEPLGR

>member
-19 LEGSFPDDITTLP
+19 LEGSFPDDIAALP
-32 LVSETDLGPTI
+32 SVSETDLDPTI
-43 RALGK
+43 RALGE
-48 AKVDIEAEIHTIN
+48 AKVAIESEIHTIN

-158 LEQSWTALDE
+158 LEKSWTALDE

-197 HVWKTLIQVDT
+197 HVWKTLIQVDPES
-208 DLGRVAIY
+208 GRVAIY

-225 LEDAVIGLKAYKEV
+225 LEDAVIGLQAYKEV

-251 AAVVSPRMDATRS
+251 AAVVSPRMDATRPNP
-264 DTPGIKVEADVLE
+264 PGIKVEGDVLE

-284 SAEALVSDLEQILTF
+284 SAEALLSDLEQILTF
-299 VAQKLPADLLRPLAD
+299 VAHKLPADLLQPLAN
-314 VMMGDIISKLIREW
+314 VMMGDIISKLIRGW

-338 DLDKFQTLV
+338 DLDKFQVLV
-347 SKMKTFCETLQHG
+347 SKTKTFCEALQHG

-408 ERQMVSIAEGKELSR
+408 ERQMVSIAEGNELSR

-434 WGDDWGEAWDDEKA
+434 WGEAWGEAWEDEKA
-448 GDEDEMDIDPKES
+448 GDEMDIDQKES
-461 HGKDND
+461 HGNDND

-477 DNDEANNRDMADKPK
+477 DNDEANNKDTADKPK
-492 EKPGQ
+492 EKPEQ
-497 KETVEAVNEDDGA
+497 KETVEAPNEDDGA

-517 NDDANDTVNQ
+517 NDDANDTTNHTE
-527 AAEAKDAIGA
+527 EAKDATGA
-537 PEEDDGTD
+537 PDEDDGAD

-555 PEPEAHAVPAPAA
+555 PGPEAHAVPAPA
-568 APAPVASAPKTKSKK
+568 PKTKPSK

-603 EPVLELIFSILEDGA
+603 EPVLELIYSILEDGA

-736 AQQDDKESSIEA
+736 VQQDDKESSIEA

-819 KLSGTAPSPDE
+819 KLSGTAPAPDE

>member
-1 MATTTEPQQLSN
+1 MATATESQQLSN

-19 LEGSFPDDITTLP
+19 LEGSFPDDITALP
-32 LVSETDLGPTI
+32 SISETDLDPTI

-136 NQLLIEVEQA
+136 NQLLNEVEQA

-158 LEQSWTALDE
+158 LEKSWVALDE

-197 HVWKTLIQVDT
+197 HVWKTLIQVDA

-264 DTPGIKVEADVLE
+264 NTPGIKVEGDVLE

-284 SAEALVSDLEQILTF
+284 SAEALLSDLEQILTF
-299 VAQKLPADLLRPLAD
+299 VAHKLPADLLRPLAD

-338 DLDKFQTLV
+338 DLDKFQVLV
-347 SKMKTFCETLQHG
+347 SKMNAFCETLQHG

-408 ERQMVSIAEGKELSR
+408 ERQMVSIAEGNELSR

-434 WGDDWGEAWDDEKA
+434 WGKDWGEAWDDEKA
-448 GDEDEMDIDPKES
+448 GDEDKMDIDQNES

-467 DDAANAWGWD
+467 DDAADAWGWG
-477 DNDEANNRDMADKPK
+477 DNDEANNKDTTDRPK

-497 KETVEAVNEDDGA
+497 KEAAKAANEDDGA
-510 DAWGWGD
+510 DAWGWGE
-517 NDDANDTVNQ
+517 NDDANDTANQ
-527 AAEAKDAIGA
+527 TAEAKDATGA
-537 PEEDDGTD
+537 PDEDDGAD

-555 PEPEAHAVPAPAA
+555 PEQEAHAVA
-568 APAPVASAPKTKSKK
+568 APAPKTKSSK
-583 AKEET
+583 AKEQT
-588 RELVFKETYSISSMP
+588 RELVFKEAYSISSMP

-654 YYSSDAGGNM
+654 YYSSDGGGNM

-736 AQQDDKESSIEA
+736 VQQDDKETSIEA

-819 KLSGTAPSPDE
+819 KLSGTAPAPDE

>member
-1 MATTTEPQQLSN
+1 MAAAAESQQLSN

-19 LEGSFPDDITTLP
+19 LEGRFPEDAAALKS
-32 LVSETDLGPTI
+32 VSETDLDPTI
-43 RALGK
+43 EALGK
-48 AKVDIEAEIHTIN
+48 AKADIEAEIHTIN

-66 DISSWVQN
+66 DISSWMRN
-74 SKVLQEDIIRSK
+74 AKVLQEDIIRSK

-93 RQSEAPDV
+93 RQSEAPEV

-120 QYSQQMHIVL
+120 QYSQQIHGVL
-130 RKIQHV
+130 RRIQQV
-136 NQLLIEVEQA
+136 NQLLAEVEQA

-158 LEQSWTALDE
+158 LEQSWKALDD

-183 RAFELKSDIHQVFD
+183 RAFELKSDIHQVFN
-197 HVWKTLIQVDT
+197 HVWKTLVQVDT
-208 DLGRVAIY
+208 ELGKVAIY
-216 NTRQDEKMV
+216 NTRQDEKMS
-225 LEDAVIGLKAYKEV
+225 LEDAVIGLRAYKEV

-251 AAVVSPRMDATRS
+251 AAVVSPRMDATR
-264 DTPGIKVEADVLE
+264 THIPGIRVEGDVLE
-277 LAGSADG
+277 LAGSSDD
-284 SAEALVSDLEQILTF
+284 SAESLLSDLEQILTF

-314 VMMGDIISKLIREW
+314 VMMGDIISKLTKGW

-333 PTGLK
+333 PSGLK

-347 SKMKTFCETLQHG
+347 SKMKEFCDSLQHSG
-360 GYTGLEQ
+360 FTGLEQ

-380 EKSRETALDSVRINL
+380 EKSRETALDSVRVKL
-395 TSGIGQSKRVEKI
+395 AGGIGESKRVEKI

-423 TGAGAVADTND
+423 TGAGAVADSND
-434 WGDDWGEAWDDEKA
+434 WGEDWGEAWDDEKT
-448 GDEDEMDIDPKES
+448 GDDNQVKGHKDNHDED
-461 HGKDND
+461 D
-467 DDAANAWGWD
+467 DGAADAWGWD
-477 DNDEANNRDMADKPK
+477 DNDDANKDEKKPETNEPAEAA
-492 EKPGQ
+492 
-497 KETVEAVNEDDGA
+497 NEDDGA
-510 DAWGWGD
+510 DAWGWGN
-517 NDDANDTVNQ
+517 NDDANGPKN
-527 AAEAKDAIGA
+527 AEAKGA
-537 PEEDDGTD
+537 TNAPDEDDGAD

-555 PEPEAHAVPAPAA
+555 PEEPASAPAPPPVAPAA
-568 APAPVASAPKTKSKK
+568 TAKSGK

-618 ALTKDGDEYSLLTA
+618 ALTKDGNEYSLLTA

-644 LALFRAISPQ
+644 LALFRAISPH

-679 FSLAWK
+679 FSTAWK

-754 SVAATW
+754 SVAAIW

-789 EMSSIGQDEA
+789 EMPSIGQDEA
-799 YSIAQLIALATEL
+799 YSIAQLIASATEL
-812 DDLFMPS
+812 DDLFLPS
-819 KLSGTAPSPDE
+819 KLAGTAPVPDE
-830 MPTTAQ
+830 LPTTAQ

-859 FLWCDSELSLYFTVD
+859 FLWCESELSLYFTVD

-884 EDNARTRD
+884 EDNARTRE
-892 TIREI
+892 TIKEI

>member
-19 LEGSFPDDITTLP
+19 LEGSFPDDIAALP
-32 LVSETDLGPTI
+32 SVSETDLDPTI
-43 RALGK
+43 RALGE
-48 AKVDIEAEIHTIN
+48 AKVAIEAEIHTIN

-158 LEQSWTALDE
+158 LEKSWTALDE

-197 HVWKTLIQVDT
+197 HVWKTLIQVDSES
-208 DLGRVAIY
+208 GRVAIY

-225 LEDAVIGLKAYKEV
+225 LEDAVIGLQAYKEV

-251 AAVVSPRMDATRS
+251 AAVVSPRMDATRPN
-264 DTPGIKVEADVLE
+264 TPGIKVEGDVLG

-284 SAEALVSDLEQILTF
+284 SAEALLSDLEQILTF
-299 VAQKLPADLLRPLAD
+299 VAHKLPADLLQPLANI
-314 VMMGDIISKLIREW
+314 MMGDIISKLIREW

-338 DLDKFQTLV
+338 DLNKFQVLV
-347 SKMKTFCETLQHG
+347 SKTKAFCETLQHG
-360 GYTGLEQ
+360 GYAGLEQ

-408 ERQMVSIAEGKELSR
+408 ERQMVSIAEGNELSR

-434 WGDDWGEAWDDEKA
+434 WGEAWGEAWDDDKA
-448 GDEDEMDIDPKES
+448 GDENEMDIDQKES

-477 DNDEANNRDMADKPK
+477 DNDEANNNNTTDQPQ
-492 EKPGQ
+492 EKPEQ
-497 KETVEAVNEDDGA
+497 KKTVEATNEDDGA

-517 NDDANDTVNQ
+517 NDDANDTTNQ
-527 AAEAKDAIGA
+527 TEEAKDATGA
-537 PEEDDGTD
+537 PDEDDGAD

-555 PEPEAHAVPAPAA
+555 PGPDAHAVPAPA
-568 APAPVASAPKTKSKK
+568 PKTKPSK

-618 ALTKDGDEYSLLTA
+618 ALTKEGDEYSLLTA

-736 AQQDDKESSIEA
+736 VQQDDKESSIEA

-799 YSIAQLIALATEL
+799 YNIAQLIALATEL

-819 KLSGTAPSPDE
+819 KLSGTAPAPDE

>member
-19 LEGSFPDDITTLP
+19 LEGSFPDDIAALP
-32 LVSETDLGPTI
+32 SVSETDLDPTI
-43 RALGK
+43 RALDE
-48 AKVDIEAEIHTIN
+48 AKLAIEAEIHTIN

-101 TGEAILD
+101 TGEAIVD

-136 NQLLIEVEQA
+136 NQILIEVEQA

-158 LEQSWTALDE
+158 LEKSWTALDE

-197 HVWKTLIQVDT
+197 HVWKTLIQVDAE
-208 DLGRVAIY
+208 LGRIAIY

-225 LEDAVIGLKAYKEV
+225 LKDAVIGLNAYKEV

-245 LWHNLD
+245 LWHNLE

-264 DTPGIKVEADVLE
+264 NIPGIKVEGDVLG
-277 LAGSADG
+277 LGGSTDA
-284 SAEALVSDLEQILTF
+284 SAEALLSDLEQILTF
-299 VAQKLPADLLRPLAD
+299 VAHKLPADLLRPLAD

-338 DLDKFQTLV
+338 DLDKFQVLV
-347 SKMKTFCETLQHG
+347 SKTKAFCETLHHG

-408 ERQMVSIAEGKELSR
+408 ERQMVSIAEGNELSR

-434 WGDDWGEAWDDEKA
+434 WGEAWGEAWDDDKA
-448 GDEDEMDIDPKES
+448 WDENEMNIDQKES
-461 HGKDND
+461 DGKDND

-477 DNDEANNRDMADKPK
+477 DNDEANNKDATDEPK
-492 EKPGQ
+492 EKSGP
-497 KETVEAVNEDDGA
+497 KEDDGA

-517 NDDANDTVNQ
+517 NDDANDAANQ
-527 AAEAKDAIGA
+527 TAEAKDATGA
-537 PEEDDGTD
+537 PDEDDGAD

-555 PEPEAHAVPAPAA
+555 PEPAAHAVPAPA
-568 APAPVASAPKTKSKK
+568 PKTKPSK

-736 AQQDDKESSIEA
+736 VQQDDKESSIEA

-819 KLSGTAPSPDE
+819 KLSGTAPAPDE